1 MSMMPETVAEQTFSA
16 EEAAKQVERMA
27 EAAAKRVRDTMLE
40 TMREIE
46 QQLQLDALLEKL
58 YQYPELI
65 RHQQDAVSL
74 AKQGVDAAS
83 SEVEFQTAVLQ
94 AQIAEERDGG
104 KARFS
109 NDTLRRAELAKRQAT
124 DPAYKAAAEALSR
137 AEEAHRSA
145 QFDLERLHNEFAAVR
160 RALDV
165 QSRRLAMMAWRF
177 D

>member
-1 MSMMPETVAEQTFSA
+1 MSLMTETVAEQTFSV

-27 EAAAKRVRDTMLE
+27 EAAAERVRDTMLE

-46 QQLQLDALLEKL
+46 QQLQLDALLTKL
-58 YQYPELI
+58 YQYPDLI
-65 RHQQDAVSL
+65 RHQQDAVSF
-74 AKQGVDAAS
+74 AKQRVDSAQ
-83 SEVEFQTAVLQ
+83 SEVELQTALLQ
-94 AQIAEERDGG
+94 AQIAEEKEGG

-109 NDTLRRAELAKRQAT
+109 NDTARRAELAKRQAT
-124 DPAYKAAAEALSR
+124 DPAFKAAM
-137 AEEAHRSA
+137 EELTKVEETYRSA
-145 QFDLERLHNEFAAVR
+145 QFDLERLNNEFAAVR